1 MKAERTRLYVS
12 ISIRGTTQP
21 LGLRWGFETASK
33 QRKVI
38 LMKTIRKPVFLLILP
53 VIFGFAG
60 PGFLQVDLFAETE
73 NRELERRFSDV
84 GVLQIPPDSEP
95 LEIRL
100 SDPAGRPV
108 SLSEF
113 RGKIVFINFWT
124 TWCLACV
131 IEMPSMEKLH
141 QRFKDK
147 DFVMVAIN
155 LQESAARVKQFFK
168 EHKLTFITLLDI
180 TGDVGAGLGIRSI
193 PTTFILD
200 KNGRIIG
207 KALGPRE
214 WEGKKSVTLFEYLTD
229 SYVAGSETKSTR

>member
-1 MKAERTRLYVS
+1 MIIMKTTRK
-12 ISIRGTTQP
+12 T
-21 LGLRWGFETASK
+21 GFL
-33 QRKVI
+33 I
-38 LMKTIRKPVFLLILP
+38 LMLGV
-53 VIFGFAG
+53 FGFVG
-60 PGFLQVDLFAETE
+60 LSFLQFDLFAKTE
-73 NRELERRFSDV
+73 DQELERLFSDM
-84 GVLQIPPDSEP
+84 GVLPITPDADP
-95 LEIRL
+95 LEIKL
-100 SDPAGRPV
+100 QDPTGRPI

-141 QRFKDK
+141 QKFKDK

-155 LQESAARVKQFFK
+155 LQESASRVTEFYK
-168 EHKLTFITLLDI
+168 EYKLTFTTLLDT

-214 WEGKKSVTLFEYLTD
+214 WEGKKSIALFEYLTN
-229 SYVAGSETKSTR
+229 SYVADLESKSTN

>member
-1 MKAERTRLYVS
+1 MK
-12 ISIRGTTQP
+12 P
-21 LGLRWGFETASK
+21 NH
-33 QRKVI
+33 
-38 LMKTIRKPVFLLILP
+38 KTIFIVLTLIIVGSVGLSFLPI
-53 VIFGFAG
+53 
-60 PGFLQVDLFAETE
+60 DLFAGTE
-73 NRELERRFSDV
+73 DQQLERLFSDL
-84 GVLQIPPDSEP
+84 GILPISPDADP

-100 SDPAGRPV
+100 SDPTGRPI

-124 TWCLACV
+124 TWCFACV

-141 QRFKDK
+141 QKLQDR
-147 DFVMVAIN
+147 DFVMVGIN
-155 LQESAARVKQFFK
+155 LQESASRVKQFYK
-168 EHKLTFITLLDI
+168 EHKLTFTTLLDI

-214 WEGKKSVTLFEYLTD
+214 WEGKKSIALFEYLTD
-229 SYVAGSETKSTR
+229 SYVASSNSKSTD

>member
-1 MKAERTRLYVS
+1 MMKKKLTL
-12 ISIRGTTQP
+12 
-21 LGLRWGFETASK
+21 
-33 QRKVI
+33 
-38 LMKTIRKPVFLLILP
+38 KTCLLLLILP
-53 VIFGFAG
+53 VFGLAG
-60 PGFLQVDLFAETE
+60 FSFFEMDLFAKTE
-73 NRELERRFSDV
+73 NQELERLFSDM
-84 GVLQIPPDSEP
+84 GVLPIPPDTDP

-100 SDPAGRPV
+100 SDPTGRPI
-108 SLSEF
+108 SLADF

-131 IEMPSMEKLH
+131 IEMPSMQKLH
-141 QRFKDK
+141 QIFKDK

-155 LQESAARVKQFFK
+155 LQESASRVKQFYK
-168 EHKLTFITLLDI
+168 EHKLTFTTLLDT

-214 WEGKKSVTLFEYLTD
+214 WEGKKSIALFAYLTD
-229 SYVAGSETKSTR
+229 SYVADSNL

>member
-1 MKAERTRLYVS
+1 
-12 ISIRGTTQP
+12 
-21 LGLRWGFETASK
+21 
-33 QRKVI
+33 
-38 LMKTIRKPVFLLILP
+38 MKTIRNPVFLLLFL
-53 VIFGFAG
+53 VVFGLAG
-60 PGFLQVDLFAETE
+60 LGFLPIDLFAKTE
-73 NRELERRFSDV
+73 NRELERLFSDI
-84 GVLQIPPDSEP
+84 GVLQISPDSDP

-100 SDPAGRPV
+100 SDPTGRPV

-131 IEMPSMEKLH
+131 IEMPPMEKLH

-155 LQESAARVKQFFK
+155 LQESAERVKQFYK
-168 EHKLTFITLLDI
+168 EHQLTFTTLLDI
-180 TGDVGAGLGIRSI
+180 TGDVGAALSINAI

-200 KNGRIIG
+200 KTGRIIG

-214 WEGKKSVTLFEYLTD
+214 WESKKSIALFEYLTD
-229 SYVAGSETKSTR
+229 SDVASSNSKLAN

>member
-1 MKAERTRLYVS
+1 MIK
-12 ISIRGTTQP
+12 
-21 LGLRWGFETASK
+21 
-33 QRKVI
+33 
-38 LMKTIRKPVFLLILP
+38 MKTKPKTVFLLLVLVVSGLI
-53 VIFGFAG
+53 GTS
-60 PGFLQVDLFAETE
+60 FLHKDLFANTE
-73 NRELERRFSDV
+73 NQKLGPLFSDM
-84 GVLQIPPDSEP
+84 GVLPIPMDTAP
-95 LEIRL
+95 LEITL
-100 SDPAGRPV
+100 SDPTGRPV

-147 DFVMVAIN
+147 DFIMVAIN
-155 LQESAARVKQFFK
+155 LQESAARVKQFY
-168 EHKLTFITLLDI
+168 EEYKLTFTALLDI
-180 TGDVGAGLGIRSI
+180 TGDVGAALGIRSI

-214 WEGKKSVTLFEYLTD
+214 WESKKSIALFEYLTD
-229 SYVAGSETKSTR
+229 SYVASSNSKSTR

>member
-1 MKAERTRLYVS
+1 MNPTR
-12 ISIRGTTQP
+12 
-21 LGLRWGFETASK
+21 
-33 QRKVI
+33 
-38 LMKTIRKPVFLLILP
+38 KTGFLLLML
-53 VIFGFAG
+53 VVFGLVG
-60 PGFLQVDLFAETE
+60 LGFLQVDLFAKTA
-73 NRELERRFSDV
+73 NQELERLFGDV
-84 GVLQIPPDSEP
+84 GVLQIPAGTDP
-95 LEIRL
+95 LEITL
-100 SDPAGRPV
+100 EDPTGRPI
-108 SLSEF
+108 SLAEF

-141 QRFKDK
+141 QTFKDK

-155 LQESAARVKQFFK
+155 LQESASRVKQFYK
-168 EHKLTFITLLDI
+168 EYKLTFTTLLDT

-214 WEGKKSVTLFEYLTD
+214 WEGKKSIALFEYLTD
-229 SYVAGSETKSTR
+229 STVADLNPKSAN

>member
-1 MKAERTRLYVS
+1 
-12 ISIRGTTQP
+12 
-21 LGLRWGFETASK
+21 
-33 QRKVI
+33 
-38 LMKTIRKPVFLLILP
+38 MKTTRKTVFLLLLL
-53 VIFGFAG
+53 VVFGLVG
-60 PGFLQVDLFAETE
+60 LGFLQADLFAKTA
-73 NRELERRFSDV
+73 NQKLERLFSDV
-84 GVLQIPPDSEP
+84 GVLQIPQDTDP
-95 LEIRL
+95 LEIKL
-100 SDPAGRPV
+100 QDPTGRPI

-141 QRFKDK
+141 QTFKDR

-155 LQESAARVKQFFK
+155 LQESASRVKQFYK
-168 EHKLTFITLLDI
+168 EYKLTFTTLLDT

-214 WEGKKSVTLFEYLTD
+214 WEGKNSIALFEYLTD
-229 SYVAGSETKSTR
+229 SYVADLNPKSAN

>member
-1 MKAERTRLYVS
+1 MKPTR
-12 ISIRGTTQP
+12 
-21 LGLRWGFETASK
+21 
-33 QRKVI
+33 
-38 LMKTIRKPVFLLILP
+38 KTVFLLLMP
-53 VIFGFAG
+53 VVIGFAG
-60 PGFLQVDLFAETE
+60 LGFLQVDLFAKTA
-73 NRELERRFSDV
+73 NQELERLFSDV
-84 GVLQIPPDSEP
+84 GVLPIPPDTDP
-95 LEIRL
+95 LEIKL
-100 SDPAGRPV
+100 EDPTGRPI
-108 SLSEF
+108 SIAEF

-141 QRFKDK
+141 QKFKDK

-155 LQESAARVKQFFK
+155 LQESASRVKQFYK
-168 EHKLTFITLLDI
+168 EYKLTFTTLLDT

-214 WEGKKSVTLFEYLTD
+214 WEGKKSIALFEYLTD
-229 SYVAGSETKSTR
+229 SYVASSNSKSEN

>member
-1 MKAERTRLYVS
+1 
-12 ISIRGTTQP
+12 
-21 LGLRWGFETASK
+21 
-33 QRKVI
+33 
-38 LMKTIRKPVFLLILP
+38 MKTKRKTPFLLLMLVVSGLIG
-53 VIFGFAG
+53 IH
-60 PGFLQVDLFAETE
+60 FLQNDLFAKTE
-73 NRELERRFSDV
+73 NQELGPLFNDM
-84 GVLQIPPDSEP
+84 GVLPIPPDTEP
-95 LEIRL
+95 LEITL
-100 SDPAGRPV
+100 NDLFGRPV

-141 QRFKDK
+141 QKFKDK

-155 LQESAARVKQFFK
+155 LQESASKIKQFYK
-168 EHKLTFITLLDI
+168 EYKLTFTTLLDS

-214 WEGKKSVTLFEYLTD
+214 WEGKKSIALFEYLTD
-229 SYVAGSETKSTR
+229 GYVASSNL

>member
-1 MKAERTRLYVS
+1 M
-12 ISIRGTTQP
+12 IR
-21 LGLRWGFETASK
+21 
-33 QRKVI
+33 I
-38 LMKTIRKPVFLLILP
+38 KTIRKTVFILLML
-53 VIFGFAG
+53 VVFGFAG
-60 PGFLQVDLFAETE
+60 LSFLQIDLFAKTE
-73 NRELERRFSDV
+73 NQELERLFSNM
-84 GVLQIPPDSEP
+84 GVLPIPPDSDP

-100 SDPAGRPV
+100 SDPTGRPI

-131 IEMPSMEKLH
+131 IEMPSMQKLH
-141 QRFKDK
+141 QKFKDK

-155 LQESAARVKQFFK
+155 LQESASRVEQFYK
-168 EHKLTFITLLDI
+168 EHKLTFTTLLDI

-214 WEGKKSVTLFEYLTD
+214 WEGKKSIALFEYLTD
-229 SYVAGSETKSTR
+229 STVADSNSKSTN

>member
-1 MKAERTRLYVS
+1 
-12 ISIRGTTQP
+12 
-21 LGLRWGFETASK
+21 
-33 QRKVI
+33 
-38 LMKTIRKPVFLLILP
+38 MKTTCKTVFLLLIP
-53 VIFGFAG
+53 VVFGFIG
-60 PGFLQVDLFAETE
+60 LGSLPIDLFAETE
-73 NRELERRFSDV
+73 SQELERLFSDM
-84 GVLQIPPDSEP
+84 GVLKIPPDSDP

-100 SDPAGRPV
+100 SDPDGRPV

-141 QRFKDK
+141 QKFKDK
-147 DFVMVAIN
+147 NFVMVAIN
-155 LQESAARVKQFFK
+155 LQESAARVKQFFE
-168 EHKLTFITLLDI
+168 EHKLTFLTLLDT

-200 KNGRIIG
+200 KNGRLIG

-214 WEGKKSVTLFEYLTD
+214 WEGKESIALFEYLVD
-229 SYVAGSETKSTR
+229 SHVAGSEVR

>member
-1 MKAERTRLYVS
+1 
-12 ISIRGTTQP
+12 
-21 LGLRWGFETASK
+21 
-33 QRKVI
+33 
-38 LMKTIRKPVFLLILP
+38 MKTIRNPVFLLLIL
-53 VIFGFAG
+53 VISGFAG
-60 PGFLQVDLFAETE
+60 LGFLPIDLFAKTE
-73 NRELERRFSDV
+73 NRELERLFSDI
-84 GVLQIPPDSEP
+84 GVLQISPDSDP

-100 SDPAGRPV
+100 SDPTGRPV

-113 RGKIVFINFWT
+113 RGKIVFINYWT

-155 LQESAARVKQFFK
+155 LQESAERVKQFYK
-168 EHKLTFITLLDI
+168 EHQLTFTTLLDI
-180 TGDVGAGLGIRSI
+180 TGDVGAALSINAI

-200 KNGRIIG
+200 KTGRIIG

-214 WEGKKSVTLFEYLTD
+214 WESKQSIALFEYLTD
-229 SYVAGSETKSTR
+229 SYVASSNSKSAN

>member
-1 MKAERTRLYVS
+1 MYAE
-12 ISIRGTTQP
+12 
-21 LGLRWGFETASK
+21 
-33 QRKVI
+33 QREVI
-38 LMKTIRKPVFLLILP
+38 IMKTNHKTFYILLMLI
-53 VIFGFAG
+53 IFGFVG
-60 PGFLQVDLFAETE
+60 LGFLQIDLFAKTE
-73 NRELERRFSDV
+73 NQELERLFSDV

-100 SDPAGRPV
+100 SDPVGRPI

-141 QRFKDK
+141 QKFKDK

-155 LQESAARVKQFFK
+155 LQESAARVKQFYK
-168 EHKLTFITLLDI
+168 EHKLTFLILLDI
-180 TGDVGAGLGIRSI
+180 TGDFGAGLGIYSI

-214 WEGKKSVTLFEYLTD
+214 WEGKKSIALFEYLTD
-229 SYVAGSETKSTR
+229 SYVADSNPKPTN

>member
-1 MKAERTRLYVS
+1 
-12 ISIRGTTQP
+12 
-21 LGLRWGFETASK
+21 
-33 QRKVI
+33 
-38 LMKTIRKPVFLLILP
+38 MKTTRKIGFRIL
-53 VIFGFAG
+53 VLVVFGFVG
-60 PGFLQVDLFAETE
+60 LSFLQFDLFAKTE
-73 NRELERRFSDV
+73 DQELERLFSDL
-84 GVLQIPPDSEP
+84 GVLPITPDADP

-100 SDPAGRPV
+100 SDPTSRPI

-141 QRFKDK
+141 QKFKDR
-147 DFVMVAIN
+147 DFVMVGIN
-155 LQESAARVKQFFK
+155 LQESASRVEQFYT

-200 KNGRIIG
+200 KNGVIIG

-214 WEGKKSVTLFEYLTD
+214 WEGKKSIALFEYLTG
-229 SYVAGSETKSTR
+229 SYVASSESKSAN

>member
-1 MKAERTRLYVS
+1 
-12 ISIRGTTQP
+12 
-21 LGLRWGFETASK
+21 
-33 QRKVI
+33 
-38 LMKTIRKPVFLLILP
+38 MKTIRNPVFLLLFLI
-53 VIFGFAG
+53 VFGIAG
-60 PGFLQVDLFAETE
+60 LGFLPIDLFAKTE
-73 NRELERRFSDV
+73 NKELERLFSDI
-84 GVLQIPPDSEP
+84 GVLQISPDSDP

-100 SDPAGRPV
+100 SDPTGRPV

-155 LQESAARVKQFFK
+155 LQESAERVKQFYK
-168 EHKLTFITLLDI
+168 EHQLTFTTLLDI
-180 TGDVGAGLGIRSI
+180 TGDVGAALGINAI

-214 WEGKKSVTLFEYLTD
+214 WEGKKSIALFEYLTD
-229 SYVAGSETKSTR
+229 SYVASSNLQSIR

>member
-1 MKAERTRLYVS
+1 
-12 ISIRGTTQP
+12 
-21 LGLRWGFETASK
+21 
-33 QRKVI
+33 
-38 LMKTIRKPVFLLILP
+38 MKTTCKTIFLLIML
-53 VIFGFAG
+53 VVFGFAG
-60 PGFLQVDLFAETE
+60 LSLFQVDLFAKTE
-73 NRELERRFSDV
+73 NQKLEQLFSDV
-84 GVLQIPPDSEP
+84 GVLPIPPDTDP

-100 SDPAGRPV
+100 SDPTGRPI
-108 SLSEF
+108 SLAEF

-141 QRFKDK
+141 QKFKDR

-155 LQESAARVKQFFK
+155 LQESAARVKQFYK
-168 EHKLTFITLLDI
+168 EHKLTFTTLLDI

-214 WEGKKSVTLFEYLTD
+214 WEGKKSIALFEYLTD
-229 SYVAGSETKSTR
+229 SYVAGSNPKSTN

>member
-1 MKAERTRLYVS
+1 
-12 ISIRGTTQP
+12 
-21 LGLRWGFETASK
+21 
-33 QRKVI
+33 
-38 LMKTIRKPVFLLILP
+38 MKTIRNPVFLLLFLI
-53 VIFGFAG
+53 VFGFAG
-60 PGFLQVDLFAETE
+60 LGFLPIDLFAKTE
-73 NRELERRFSDV
+73 NKELERLFSDI
-84 GVLQIPPDSEP
+84 GVLQISPDSDP

-100 SDPAGRPV
+100 SDPTGRPV

-155 LQESAARVKQFFK
+155 LQESAERVKQFYK
-168 EHKLTFITLLDI
+168 EYQLTFTTLLDI
-180 TGDVGAGLGIRSI
+180 TGDVGATLGINAI
-193 PTTFILD
+193 PTTFVLD

-214 WEGKKSVTLFEYLTD
+214 WESKKSIALFEYLTD
-229 SYVAGSETKSTR
+229 SYVASSKSKSAD